1 MYLNL
6 IPATECHI
14 ASSGRCAGKKLDVD
28 VTIVIIIKN
37 TRIFLFQHEHQS
49 VTYIY
54 YAFYSII

>member
-28 VTIVIIIKN
+28 VTIIIKN